1 VVTVSSILLVTC
13 DNVLW
18 TLECSNDG
26 SNLDIAYDIYF
37 SVYQAQ
43 SLPYNYKVDIYS
55 LGVILFELL
64 VPFGT
69 NMERSCTLMDVRN
82 NKFPAHFQ
90 QQFQQEVRSCTSWWG
105 GVGTYIC

>member
-1 VVTVSSILLVTC
+1 MQCTSVNLWQRIANSWILPWLT
-13 DNVLW
+13 
-18 TLECSNDG
+18 S
-26 SNLDIAYDIYF
+26 DIYF

-69 NMERSCTLMDVRN
+69 DMERSCALMNVRN
-82 NKFPAHFQ
+82 NKFPEDFQ
-90 QQFQQEVRSCTSWWG
+90 
-105 GVGTYIC
+105 

>member
-1 VVTVSSILLVTC
+1 MFLVICSSTLL
-13 DNVLW
+13 
-18 TLECSNDG
+18 TLDVPHDHITFSIIT
-26 SNLDIAYDIYF
+26 DIFFY
-37 SVYQAQ
+37 YQAQ

-69 NMERSCTLMDVRN
+69 DMERSCTLMDLRS

-90 QQFQQEVRSCTSWWG
+90 QQFQEEVRTHKIPCIQFFT
-105 GVGTYIC
+105 

>member
-1 VVTVSSILLVTC
+1 MHCELMNIAMTVVILILHLT
-13 DNVLW
+13 
-18 TLECSNDG
+18 
-26 SNLDIAYDIYF
+26 YF
-37 SVYQAQ
+37 SVYQVQ

-69 NMERSCTLMDVRN
+69 DMERSYALMDVRN

-90 QQFQQEVRSCTSWWG
+90 QKFLQEVRSFFWWG
-105 GVGTYIC
+105 GSYTWVC

>member
-1 VVTVSSILLVTC
+1 MTTVFPALQLTCSSL
-13 DNVLW
+13 
-18 TLECSNDG
+18 
-26 SNLDIAYDIYF
+26 
-37 SVYQAQ
+37 YQAQ

-69 NMERSCTLMDVRN
+69 DMERSCTLMDLRN

-90 QQFQQEVRSCTSWWG
+90 QQFKQEVRAHNLTLM
-105 GVGTYIC
+105 YKI

>member
-1 VVTVSSILLVTC
+1 MSPMTILLSILQLT
-13 DNVLW
+13 
-18 TLECSNDG
+18 
-26 SNLDIAYDIYF
+26 YF
-37 SVYQAQ
+37 SIYQAQ

-69 NMERSCTLMDVRN
+69 DMERSCTLMDLRS

-90 QQFQQEVRSCTSWWG
+90 QQFQQEVRTYNIPCIQLLPGSCVAGSDLCSG
-105 GVGTYIC
+105 L